1 MRKREE
7 RKNKRIKKTQPRTTK
22 LCTVHVDGS
31 DVPLSEAL
39 QEVSLP
45 LSQEI
50 VGTDPSQGDNEGA
63 CCELRGGGWTKTQET
78 KTRDVERCRKL
89 GDMAFRGE
97 DWSLYMLVVS
107 HGPVVVGLGPRATH
121 VPGYTFFRP
130 PPNRENLSYTVKYE
144 WNMVLLS
151 PIPQFL
157 KITTLAF

>member
-1 MRKREE
+1 MREREE

-22 LCTVHVDGS
+22 LCTVHVAGS

-63 CCELRGGGWTKTQET
+63 CCELRGGGWETKTQET

-89 GDMAFRGE
+89 GDLAFREE

-107 HGPVVVGLGPRATH
+107 HGPVVVGL
-121 VPGYTFFRP
+121 
-130 PPNRENLSYTVKYE
+130 
-144 WNMVLLS
+144 
-151 PIPQFL
+151 
-157 KITTLAF
+157 